1 MGMRRITR
9 RCQSGKL
16 PEWGLELS
24 ARIIDNQDRVAVSL
38 LESSSPGFTT
48 WNLRGFWHAT
58 ERLQLVGG
66 VENFTDK
73 NFREHLDFRSPSGI
87 RVFQPGVNFYFGSE
101 LNY

>member
-1 MGMRRITR
+1 MDDATTER
-9 RCQSGKL
+9 
-16 PEWGLELS
+16 GLYLNTFADSVEP
-24 ARIIDNQDRVAVSL
+24 IDMTNTDEFASL
-38 LESSSPGFTT
+38 LESASPGFTT
-48 WNLRGFWHAT
+48 WNLRGFWNAT
-58 ERLQLVGG
+58 DRLQLVAG